1 MDESWSETLE
11 RALASETPT
20 LTLRDAVVRLRN
32 EGIARERLQEQLEAL
47 RARLRHEQREEGED
61 AVLEVLDFLTGWSSP
76 HMTID

>member
-1 MDESWSETLE
+1 M
-11 RALASETPT
+11 
-20 LTLRDAVVRLRN
+20 RLRN

-47 RARLRHEQREEGED
+47 RARLRHEQREEDED